1 MPKKD
6 LFEEKLA
13 LIYEYNRKSPLFVR
27 AAGIEI
33 EKNNLHKA
41 VSILS
46 GGLAEF
52 PNYPTA
58 YILLGKAQML
68 LSNYDDAEEAFKK
81 GADLIRSKESLYY
94 YIGELEKRRRKNSNL
109 TESRRVSFFN
119 EDVPDT
125 SETKAEESHNSPIK
139 GSPENADEDSSANI
153 SSIDERLDDLAKE
166 ISSARISLNINP
178 EELMPETGSE
188 EETPEQAESAIASE
202 TLAKIYLS
210 QGKFSE
216 ALAIYKIL
224 LRKSPDRKEIYQSK
238 IDEIEQQ
245 LGQSGW

>member
-41 VSILS
+41 VSILQD
-46 GGLAEF
+46 GLAEY

-58 YILLGKAQML
+58 YILLGKAQMML
-68 LSNYDDAEEAFKK
+68 GNFDEAEEAFKK
-81 GADLIRSKESLYY
+81 GSGLIHSKETLYY
-94 YIGELEKRRRKNSNL
+94 YTGELEKRRRKNSNM
-109 TESRRVSFFN
+109 ESRRVSFL
-119 EDVPDT
+119 DAD
-125 SETKAEESHNSPIK
+125 
-139 GSPENADEDSSANI
+139 PENTTKGKPEKSEIPQEDPINPPTI
-153 SSIDERLDDLAKE
+153 EERLDDLAKE
-166 ISSARISLNINP
+166 ISSAKISLNINP
-178 EELMPETGSE
+178 EEKMPEAKGK
-188 EETPEQAESAIASE
+188 TPEPAESAIASE

-224 LRKSPDRKEIYQSK
+224 LKKSPEKKDAYQAK
-238 IDEIEQQ
+238 IEEIEQQ

>member
-13 LIYEYNRKSPLFVR
+13 LVYEYNRKSPLFVR

-41 VSILS
+41 VSILN
-46 GGLAEF
+46 GGLAEY

-58 YILLGKAQML
+58 YILLGKAQMML
-68 LSNYDDAEEAFKK
+68 GSFEEAEESFKK
-81 GADLIRSKESLYY
+81 GASLIHSKETLNY
-94 YIGELEKRRRKNSNL
+94 YISELEKRRRKSSNL
-109 TESRRVSFFN
+109 ESRRVSFFDEEHSTELSN
-119 EDVPDT
+119 
-125 SETKAEESHNSPIK
+125 KANDIPSKDESTDQASP
-139 GSPENADEDSSANI
+139 
-153 SSIDERLDDLAKE
+153 SSIEERLDDLAKE
-166 ISSARISLNINP
+166 ISSAKISLNP
-178 EELMPETGSE
+178 EEPIPGMEGKTSE
-188 EETPEQAESAIASE
+188 EETSEDATSAIASE
-202 TLAKIYLS
+202 TLAKIYIS

-224 LRKSPDRKEIYQSK
+224 LSKSPDRKDFYQSK
-238 IDEIEQQ
+238 IEEIEQQ

>member
-13 LIYEYNRKSPLFVR
+13 LVYEYNRKSPLFVR

-41 VSILS
+41 VSILN
-46 GGLAEF
+46 GGLAEY
-52 PNYPTA
+52 PNFPTA
-58 YILLGKAQML
+58 LILLGRAQMML
-68 LSNYDDAEEAFKK
+68 GNYDEAEESFKK
-81 GADLIRSKESLYY
+81 GAALIHSKGTLNF
-94 YIGELEKRRRKNSNL
+94 YISELEKRRRKNSNL
-109 TESRRVSFFN
+109 ESRRVSFFD
-119 EDVPDT
+119 EDHSAELTD
-125 SETKAEESHNSPIK
+125 KAK
-139 GSPENADEDSSANI
+139 DVSPEDEPADQANPQ
-153 SSIDERLDDLAKE
+153 SIEERLDDLAKE
-166 ISSARISLNINP
+166 ISQAKISINP
-178 EELMPETGSE
+178 EEPFSGTEDETSEEDISE
-188 EETPEQAESAIASE
+188 EETSEDDTSAMASE

-224 LRKSPDRKEIYQSK
+224 LRKSPDRQEFYQSK

>member
-41 VSILS
+41 VSILND
-46 GGLAEF
+46 GLAEY

-58 YILLGKAQML
+58 YMLLGKAEMML
-68 LSNYDDAEEAFKK
+68 GNYDEAEEAFKK
-81 GADLIRSKESLYY
+81 GSGIIHSKETLYH
-94 YIGELEKRRRKNSNL
+94 YISELEKRRRQNSNL
-109 TESRRVSFFN
+109 ESRRVSFLDSDA
-119 EDVPDT
+119 ESAQKMEPVI
-125 SETKAEESHNSPIK
+125 SETPQ
-139 GSPENADEDSSANI
+139 EDDVIPPAI
-153 SSIDERLDDLAKE
+153 EERLDDLAKE
-166 ISSARISLNINP
+166 ISSAKLSVNISP
-178 EELMPETGSE
+178 EEKMPESE
-188 EETPEQAESAIASE
+188 EEEEENASQAESAIASE

-210 QGKFSE
+210 QGKFTE
-216 ALAIYKIL
+216 ALAIYRIL
-224 LRKSPDRKEIYQSK
+224 LRKSPDKKEIYQAK
-238 IDEIEQQ
+238 IEEIEQQ

>member
-1 MPKKD
+1 LPKKD

-41 VSILS
+41 VSILRD
-46 GGLAEF
+46 GLAEF

-58 YILLGKAQML
+58 FILLGRAQML
-68 LSNYDDAEEAFKK
+68 LGNYDEAEEAFKK
-81 GADLIRSKESLYY
+81 GAGLIHSKETLYY

-109 TESRRVSFFN
+109 TESRRVSFLD
-119 EDVPDT
+119 EEPESGKEVKT
-125 SETKAEESHNSPIK
+125 AGSESSDSIK
-139 GSPENADEDSSANI
+139 DGSG
-153 SSIDERLDDLAKE
+153 SIEERLGDLAKE
-166 ISSARISLNINP
+166 ISSAKISIKQNP
-178 EELMPETGSE
+178 EETVPEKKVE
-188 EETPEQAESAIASE
+188 EKSSSQPENAIASE
-202 TLAKIYLS
+202 TMAKIYLS
-210 QGKFSE
+210 QGKFTE

-224 LRKSPDRKEIYQSK
+224 LAKSPDKKELYQSK
-238 IDEIEQQ
+238 IEEIEQQ